1 MSYIILNGVRSDSI
15 RGLLISSLPS
25 ISKPMLRTEVE
36 EIDGRD
42 GDIVTPLGYSAYNK
56 EMSIGLYGQ
65 YDIDEVIEYFD
76 SEGEVIFSNEPD
88 KVYRYK
94 IIEQIDFEKLIRY
107 KTATVTFH
115 VQPHKYSAVETA
127 YSFEN
132 TSLSIPDYT
141 VTKYGVTVTA
151 SNGVISISGTSTRSA
166 EFYIPVE
173 ITLEDGA
180 SALEA
185 TVIGTGAVGTLVRVI
200 QQSPVNDDSVAQKVL
215 HITADNSIKR
225 VTGGNQAGATYHYL
239 WILIPTGKTVN
250 FTMNVNVMAVSCL
263 VYNIGNTVSRPKLT
277 IYGTGTLALSI
288 NGTHVLTVVIP
299 DDYITIDGEA
309 MEATV
314 GDVLANRYVAG
325 DYDDIRLKKGR
336 NVISWTGTV
345 SRIVIE
351 NYSRWI

>member
-1 MSYIILNGVRSDSI
+1 MSYIILNGVKSNSI
-15 RGLLISSLPS
+15 NGLLISSLPS
-25 ISKPMLRTEVE
+25 ISKPMLRTEVD

-42 GDIVTPLGYSAYNK
+42 GDIITPLGYSAYDK
-56 EMSIGLYGQ
+56 QVSIGLYGQ

-94 IIEQIDFEKLIRY
+94 IIEQIDFEKLLRY
-107 KTATVTFH
+107 KTAEVIFH
-115 VQPHKYSAVETA
+115 VQPFKYSAVETA

-132 TSLSIPDYT
+132 VSMSVPDYT
-141 VTKYGVTVTA
+141 ITKYGVTVTA
-151 SNGVISISGTSTRSA
+151 SDGAINISGTSTRSA
-166 EFYIPVE
+166 EFYIPVDV
-173 ITLEDGA
+173 TLADGA

-185 TVIGTGAVGTLVRVI
+185 TVIGTGADGTLVRVI

-215 HITADNSIKR
+215 HITADDSITR
-225 VTGGNQAGATYHYL
+225 VTGTNQAGATYHYL
-239 WILIPTGKTVN
+239 WILIPSGKTVS
-250 FTMNVNVMAVSCL
+250 FTMRVKVMAVSCL
-263 VYNIGNTVSRPKLT
+263 VYNIGNMVSRPKLT
-277 IYGTGTLALSI
+277 IYGTGTIALSI
-288 NGTHVLTVVIP
+288 NGTHVLTVAIP
-299 DDYITIDGEA
+299 EDHIAIDGEA

-314 GDVLANRYVAG
+314 ENILANRFVAG